1 LPENKETSIGD
12 INGERRT
19 ETRLF
24 TNAQVEIAGIDLAG
38 NSFTEITK
46 VNNFSDVG
54 CQFQTQ
60 IPLRCGTAVAI
71 KPLGPDG
78 QCRPEEPF
86 KLFEIVWTARC
97 VPGWLV
103 GARSLEGKELENV
116 KFPPANYTPSH
127 TDK

>member
-1 LPENKETSIGD
+1 MPESKETPIGD

-24 TNAQVEIAGIDLAG
+24 TNAQVEIAGVDLAG
-38 NSFTEITK
+38 NSFRDFTK
-46 VNNFSDVG
+46 VKNFSDVG

-60 IPLRCGTAVAI
+60 IPLRCGAVVAI
-71 KPLGPDG
+71 KPLGPAG

-97 VPGWLV
+97 APGWLV
-103 GARSLEGKELENV
+103 GARSLEGEELENV
-116 KFPPANYTPSH
+116 EFPPANYTASH